1 MGYSR
6 FRRFWQ
12 AAFVRD
18 HELHQGLLE
27 PYAQAPEALHDSSF
41 SERCLQRAE
50 RLAKQRD
57 WQQLEQQW
65 HWQRRLL
72 LILFV
77 LMVIIAGSSLTNALL
92 ALSTPISL
100 LYGWVSL
107 VGIHLLMLL
116 LWLLAQL
123 RAAPLPGVG
132 GLAISFSQRWRRFRG
147 TRAIST
153 AWLQVMQQQRLLS
166 PTLSA
171 ITHGFW
177 LALLSVAWLLLLL
190 RLSAQSYSFTW
201 ETTILSAQ
209 QLQHLAIW
217 LGYWPQLLGFEP
229 PPVQALLEQSNAAA
243 QQQAGRWLLVV
254 LWCYG
259 MLPRLLLLLGALI
272 VLLSRY
278 RQLQLASDDPAY
290 AAMQRCW
297 QQLTNNRDRIVD
309 ADAGPT
315 TQLPV
320 RAATQGKGR
329 FLLSLDHEP
338 AARLPAWAATMDNL
352 GVIATGTDKRLVL
365 ARFAEQAAAL
375 LVVRIDPQLSPDRG
389 SLEFIGALRACT
401 QHLLLCS
408 SQAHEKDS
416 ADSRVALWQQAL
428 QRLPMELLTS
438 AETEQLLATGINS

>member
-12 AAFVRD
+12 AAFVSD

-27 PYAQAPEALHDSSF
+27 PYAQAPEAMHEQSF

-50 RLAKQRD
+50 RLAKQLG

-72 LILFV
+72 LLLFV
-77 LMVIIAGSSLTNALL
+77 LVVILAGSSLTNTLL

-132 GLAISFSQRWRRFRG
+132 GVAITFSQRWRLFRG
-147 TRAIST
+147 TRAITS
-153 AWLQVMQQQRLLS
+153 AWLQVMQRQRLLN
-166 PTLSA
+166 PVLSA

-229 PPVQALLEQSNAAA
+229 APVQALLEQSSAAA

-259 MLPRLLLLLGALI
+259 ILPRL
-272 VLLSRY
+272 VLLIAAVVLMFSRY

-297 QQLTNNRDRIVD
+297 QQLTTNSDRIVD
-309 ADAGPT
+309 ADAGQT
-315 TQLPV
+315 MALPV
-320 RAATQGKGR
+320 TAATKGKGR

-338 AARLPAWAATMDNL
+338 SAQFPAWAKALDYL
-352 GVIATGTDKRLVL
+352 GVIATGSDKRRIL
-365 ARFAEQAAAL
+365 AQFTDQAAAV

-389 SLEFIGALRACT
+389 SLEFIRALQACS

-408 SQAHEKDS
+408 SQGQEKGTD
-416 ADSRVALWQQAL
+416 DSRMALWQQAL
-428 QRLPMELLTS
+428 QRLPMKLLTN
-438 AETEQLLATGINS
+438 AEAEQLLAMEINQ